1 MYVKVD
7 FLKKTFFLKMR
18 GLCIKMTRLTRSI
31 IVFVKH
37 AMYVNCKKTF
47 NVLDLRQLN
56 SGMFVL
62 GREIIG
68 ETTLFL

>member
-1 MYVKVD
+1 MSRLIFK
-7 FLKKTFFLKMR
+7 KKTFFLKMR

-37 AMYVNCKKTF
+37 AMYVNCEKTF

>member
-1 MYVKVD
+1 
-7 FLKKTFFLKMR
+7 
-18 GLCIKMTRLTRSI
+18 MTRLKGSI

-56 SGMFVL
+56 SGVFVL